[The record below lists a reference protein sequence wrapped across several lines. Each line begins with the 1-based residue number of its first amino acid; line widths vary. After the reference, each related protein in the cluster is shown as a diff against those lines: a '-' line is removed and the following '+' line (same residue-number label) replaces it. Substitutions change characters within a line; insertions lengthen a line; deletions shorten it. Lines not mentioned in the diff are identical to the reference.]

1 MASGNGSGS
10 ESSDSEDISR
20 KYLIKRLKKME
31 RKMERLK
38 NPDRKEQTRQRRSR
52 SRARRERS
60 INAASCN
67 SSGEAPSLPGPPLRR
82 PGRRESR
89 RRYGRQRSASRS
101 GSSSSGG
108 EYDSSKQ
115 AHGHGKRARSKAD
128 SDRSLRETALL
139 SDRQGSKV
147 DRYRSGSSDSD
158 GEGNSRKR
166 AHRHG
171 KRARSEADNDRSL
184 RETALLS
191 GHQGSKV
198 DRYRNETAS
207 HSAPHHSAVDR
218 SPRKTATIENPGTS
232 SGRSLRETTRNI
244 VPETVALGEA
254 ETAIPTEYL
263 NCLGE
268 DPKTKQPTGSTLHV
282 ALVRRWEHIL
292 TTGLE
297 KYGLPSNCEALTP
310 PVVNPEINAILSSL
324 HKKRDENYLIL
335 QAQLNKGIVALG
347 KGLETVLAE
356 ADTSNKENLLTHLG
370 DAGRILCDLSFLI
383 SKTRRFL
390 IEPSLSKT
398 AKDMANK
405 NAPLGLLFGDNLQ
418 EKVNEAKMLEKT
430 SLALK
435 PNKPSVSSKSCAMQP
450 LQRAHQRD
458 VEGRRR
464 PTTSRY
470 EPYQLN
476 RRRPAH
482 QRGEM
487 RPQKGQYPKNPA
499 NRKPRPTANSV
510 MDFLQNILDTEHCSF
525 GTFNSHRA
533 ALSLLLVEDVGKD
546 RTLSRFMKGISNMRP
561 SLPRYNYTWVPQQV
575 LEYLRHLGENS
586 QLSLKEL
593 SGKLATLLALL
604 TGNRIQ
610 TIALIRVSNI
620 NESKDG
626 IQILITEKIKTS
638 GRNRVQPC
646 LQLPYYKND
655 ARLCPVLNLKC
666 YITMTQS
673 LRDGEDFVF
682 ISHQRPYRRVTKN
695 SISRWIK
702 DTLRKAGIN
711 TEIFK
716 PHSTRH
722 AATSAALKKGVQ
734 VETILKAAG
743 WTQANMFAR
752 FYHRRVVDQ
761 SAFATAL
768 LQEEDRNPGE
778 GS

>member
-1 MASGNGSGS
+1 
-10 ESSDSEDISR
+10 
-20 KYLIKRLKKME
+20 
-31 RKMERLK
+31 
-38 NPDRKEQTRQRRSR
+38 
-52 SRARRERS
+52 
-60 INAASCN
+60 
-67 SSGEAPSLPGPPLRR
+67 
-82 PGRRESR
+82 
-89 RRYGRQRSASRS
+89 
-101 GSSSSGG
+101 
-108 EYDSSKQ
+108 
-115 AHGHGKRARSKAD
+115 
-128 SDRSLRETALL
+128 
-139 SDRQGSKV
+139 
-147 DRYRSGSSDSD
+147 
-158 GEGNSRKR
+158 
-166 AHRHG
+166 
-171 KRARSEADNDRSL
+171 
-184 RETALLS
+184 
-191 GHQGSKV
+191 
-198 DRYRNETAS
+198 
-207 HSAPHHSAVDR
+207 
-218 SPRKTATIENPGTS
+218 
-232 SGRSLRETTRNI
+232 
-244 VPETVALGEA
+244 
-254 ETAIPTEYL
+254 
-263 NCLGE
+263 
-268 DPKTKQPTGSTLHV
+268 
-282 ALVRRWEHIL
+282 
-292 TTGLE
+292 
-297 KYGLPSNCEALTP
+297 
-310 PVVNPEINAILSSL
+310 
-324 HKKRDENYLIL
+324 
-335 QAQLNKGIVALG
+335 
-347 KGLETVLAE
+347 
-356 ADTSNKENLLTHLG
+356 
-370 DAGRILCDLSFLI
+370 
-383 SKTRRFL
+383 
-390 IEPSLSKT
+390 
-398 AKDMANK
+398 
-405 NAPLGLLFGDNLQ
+405 
-418 EKVNEAKMLEKT
+418 MLEKT

-435 PNKPSVSSKSCAMQP
+435 PNKPSVSSKSCAKQP
-450 LQRAHQRD
+450 QQRAHQRD
-458 VEGRRR
+458 VEGGRR

-487 RPQKGQYPKNPA
+487 RPQKGQYHKNPA
-499 NRKPRPTANSV
+499 NRKPR
-510 MDFLQNILDTEHCSF
+510 QHCSF

-533 ALSLLLVEDVGKD
+533 ALSLLLGEDVGKD

-561 SLPRYNYTWVPQQV
+561 SLPRYNYTWDPQ
-575 LEYLRHLGENS
+575 

-593 SGKLATLLALL
+593 FGKLATLLALL

-638 GRNRVQPC
+638 SRNRVQPC

-743 WTQANMFAR
+743 WTQANTFAR

-768 LQEEDRNPGE
+768 LQEKDRNPVE
-778 GS
+778 GSAGTPIEQSSGRALQQQNSSNLQEINSGDYIVVLYHNQEYPGGGVTVADDGAVVDCMKKGTKC